1 MNRQKQIVTRIN
13 NLLECLAKL
22 LENNLD
28 IRRELLKI
36 REEMNAPDSLE
47 DIYGIR
53 VYKGADFC
61 RDESSERIIIGEEI
75 EGLEDLDEEER
86 EEVIAWNNSFYMQDC
101 GGNIIP
107 VEIPVSYK
115 GVVNATFTL
124 SDTQ

>member
-61 RDESSERIIIGEEI
+61 RDESPERIIIGEEI
-75 EGLEDLDEEER
+75 EGLEDLDEEEI
-86 EEVIAWNNSFYMQDC
+86 EENNSFYMQDC

-124 SDTQ
+124 SDTR